1 MKIIKQFVLLMICCL
16 AITPAV
22 ASDFDGS
29 KSLICATIEAR
40 DCVLGTT
47 CYAAPPRKIGA
58 PSFIRIDF
66 AKKTIIGPERT
77 TSIASMEKSENQL
90 LMQGIEIGY
99 GWAFAINQA
108 NGDFSASL
116 TNIGGTFLLFGACTT
131 D

>member
-1 MKIIKQFVLLMICCL
+1 MIKQSIVLMICYL

-29 KSLICATIEAR
+29 KPLICATIEAR
-40 DCVLGTT
+40 DCVLGKT
-47 CYAAPPRKIGA
+47 CYAATPRKIGA
-58 PSFIRIDF
+58 PSFVRINF

-77 TSIASMEKSENQL
+77 TTIASMEKNENQL
-90 LMQGIEIGY
+90 LMQGTEIGH

-116 TNIGGTFLLFGACTT
+116 TNIDGTFLLFGACTT

>member
-1 MKIIKQFVLLMICCL
+1 MKIIRRFSVLIIVCL

-40 DCVLGTT
+40 DCVLGKT
-47 CYAAPPRKIGA
+47 CYAATPRKIGA
-58 PSFIRIDF
+58 PSFVRINF
-66 AKKTIIGPERT
+66 EKKTIIGPERT
-77 TSIASMEKSENQL
+77 TPIASMEKNDNQL
-90 LMQGIEIGY
+90 LMQGTEIGH

-108 NGDFSASL
+108 NGDFSASM
-116 TNIGGTFLLFGACTT
+116 TNIDGTFLLFGACTT